1 MKKSIKLLSIA
12 LLIGGLFSFEVIIEP
27 NNLVENKQAF
37 KWEKLG
43 SRKVNMGADHD
54 EILVTAYEGFF
65 TKIKFKVLDAPILL
79 RNLKIVFG
87 NGESRNVKVN
97 KKFTAGMESRVID
110 LPENKRIIKKIVLNY
125 TAVAK
130 HKGKATFVVWGRH

>member
-1 MKKSIKLLSIA
+1 MKKSIKLLSIV
-12 LLIGGLFSFEVIIEP
+12 LLIGGLFSFGVIIEP
-27 NNLVENKQAF
+27 NHVVENNQAF

-43 SRKVNMGADHD
+43 SIKVNMGANHD
-54 EILVTAYEGFF
+54 EILVAPSEGFF

-79 RNLKIVFG
+79 RNVIIVFG
-87 NGESRNVKVN
+87 DGESRNVKVN

-110 LPENKRIIKKIVLNY
+110 LPGNRRMIKKIVLNY

>member
-54 EILVTAYEGFF
+54 VILVTAFEGFF

-79 RNLKIVFG
+79 RSVKIVFG
-87 NGESRNVKVN
+87 NGESRSFKLN
-97 KKFTAGMESRVID
+97 KKFTAGMESRVIA
-110 LPENKRIIKKIVLNY
+110 LPGNKRIIRKIVMNY

-130 HKGKATFVVWGRH
+130 HKGRATFVVWGKH

>member
-1 MKKSIKLLSIA
+1 MKKSIKLLSIIM
-12 LLIGGLFSFEVIIEP
+12 LIGGMFSFG
-27 NNLVENKQAF
+27 LVSESDHAIKNKQTF

-54 EILVTAYEGFF
+54 EIVVTAYKGFF

-79 RNLKIVFG
+79 RNVKLIFG
-87 NGESRNVKVN
+87 NGEFRRVKVN
-97 KKFTAGMESRVID
+97 KKFTAGTESRVID
-110 LPENKRIIKKIVLNY
+110 LPGNKRIIKKIVMNY

>member
-1 MKKSIKLLSIA
+1 MKKSIKLVLIL
-12 LLIGGLFSFEVIIEP
+12 LLIGGMFSFG
-27 NNLVENKQAF
+27 LVEESSHSVKNKQTF

-54 EILVTAYEGFF
+54 EIPVTAFEGFF

-79 RNLKIVFG
+79 RSIKIVFG
-87 NGESRNVKVN
+87 NGEFRRVKVN

-110 LPENKRIIKKIVLNY
+110 LPGNKRIIRKVMMNY
-125 TAVAK
+125 TALAK
-130 HKGKATFVVWGRH
+130 HKGSATFVVWGRH

>member
-1 MKKSIKLLSIA
+1 
-12 LLIGGLFSFEVIIEP
+12 
-27 NNLVENKQAF
+27 
-37 KWEKLG
+37 
-43 SRKVNMGADHD
+43 MGADHD

-79 RNLKIVFG
+79 RNVKIVFG

-110 LPENKRIIKKIVLNY
+110 LPGNKRIIKKIVMNY

-130 HKGKATFVVWGRH
+130 HKGKATFVVWGRHWVLFARLYKSFLFTNVFRLETSKYKSIAKGSYK

>member
-1 MKKSIKLLSIA
+1 MKKIIKLFSIV
-12 LLIGGLFSFEVIIEP
+12 LLIGGMFSFGLIIKP
-27 NNLVENKQAF
+27 NHTVKNKQAF

-54 EILVTAYEGFF
+54 EILVTAYAGFF

-79 RNLKIVFG
+79 RNVKIVFG

-110 LPENKRIIKKIVLNY
+110 LPGNTRIIKKIVMNY

>member
-1 MKKSIKLLSIA
+1 MEACFHLRL
-12 LLIGGLFSFEVIIEP
+12 IIEP

-54 EILVTAYEGFF
+54 EILFTAYEGLF

-79 RNLKIVFG
+79 RNVKIVFG
-87 NGESRNVKVN
+87 NGESRNFKVN
-97 KKFTAGMESRVID
+97 KKFTAGMESRVVD
-110 LPENKRIIKKIVLNY
+110 LPGNTRIIKKIVMNY
-125 TAVAK
+125 TAVAN
-130 HKGKATFVVWGRH
+130 H

>member
-1 MKKSIKLLSIA
+1 MKKSIKLLSII
-12 LLIGGLFSFEVIIEP
+12 LLIGGMFSFGLVTEP
-27 NNLVENKQAF
+27 DHAVKNKQTF

-79 RNLKIVFG
+79 RNVKIVFG

-110 LPENKRIIKKIVLNY
+110 LPGNKRIIRKIVMNY

>member
-1 MKKSIKLLSIA
+1 MKKNIKLLSIV
-12 LLIGGLFSFEVIIEP
+12 LLIGGMFSFGFVTEP
-27 NNLVENKQAF
+27 EHAVKNNQTV

-79 RNLKIVFG
+79 RNVKIVFG
-87 NGESRNVKVN
+87 NGESRNFKVN
-97 KKFTAGMESRVID
+97 KKFTAGMESRVVD
-110 LPENKRIIKKIVLNY
+110 LPGNTRIIKKIVMNY
-125 TAVAK
+125 TAVANI
-130 HKGKATFVVWGRH
+130 KGKATFVVWGGH

>member
-12 LLIGGLFSFEVIIEP
+12 LLIGGLFSFGLIIEP
-27 NNLVENKQAF
+27 NNVVRKQASF

-54 EILVTAYEGFF
+54 EILVTAYEGLF

-79 RNLKIVFG
+79 RNVKIVFG
-87 NGESRNVKVN
+87 NGESR
-97 KKFTAGMESRVID
+97 RC
-110 LPENKRIIKKIVLNY
+110 
-125 TAVAK
+125 
-130 HKGKATFVVWGRH
+130 

>member
-1 MKKSIKLLSIA
+1 MKKSIKLLSIV
-12 LLIGGLFSFEVIIEP
+12 LLIGGMFSFGLVSEPDHEVK
-27 NNLVENKQAF
+27 NNQTY

-54 EILVTAYEGFF
+54 VILVTAFEGFF

-79 RNLKIVFG
+79 RSVKIVFG
-87 NGESRNVKVN
+87 NGESRRFKLN
-97 KKFTAGMESRVID
+97 KKFTAGMESRVIA
-110 LPENKRIIKKIVLNY
+110 LPGNKRIIRKIVMNY

-130 HKGKATFVVWGRH
+130 HKGRATFVVWGKH

>member
-1 MKKSIKLLSIA
+1 MKKIIKLFSIV
-12 LLIGGLFSFEVIIEP
+12 LLIGGMFSFGLIIKP
-27 NNLVENKQAF
+27 NHTVKNKQAF

-54 EILVTAYEGFF
+54 EILVTAYAGFF

-79 RNLKIVFG
+79 RNVKIIFG

-110 LPENKRIIKKIVLNY
+110 LPGNTRIIKKIVMNY
-125 TAVAK
+125 TAVAR

>member
-1 MKKSIKLLSIA
+1 MKKIIKLFSIV
-12 LLIGGLFSFEVIIEP
+12 LLIGGMFSFGLIIKP
-27 NNLVENKQAF
+27 NHTVKNKQAF

-54 EILVTAYEGFF
+54 EILVTAYAGFF
-65 TKIKFKVLDAPILL
+65 SKIKFKVLDAPILL
-79 RNLKIVFG
+79 RNVKIVFG

-110 LPENKRIIKKIVLNY
+110 LPGNTRIIKKIVMNY

>member
-54 EILVTAYEGFF
+54 EILFTAYEGLF

-79 RNLKIVFG
+79 RNVKIVFG
-87 NGESRNVKVN
+87 NGESRNFKVN
-97 KKFTAGMESRVID
+97 KKFTAGMESRVVD
-110 LPENKRIIKKIVLNY
+110 LPGNTRIIKKIVMNY
-125 TAVAK
+125 TAVANI
-130 HKGKATFVVWGRH
+130 KGKATFVVWGGH

>member
-1 MKKSIKLLSIA
+1 MKKSIKLFSIV
-12 LLIGGLFSFEVIIEP
+12 LLIGGMFSFGLIIEP
-27 NNLVENKQAF
+27 IHTVKNKQAF

-79 RNLKIVFG
+79 RNVKIVFG

-110 LPENKRIIKKIVLNY
+110 LPGNKRIIKKIVMNY